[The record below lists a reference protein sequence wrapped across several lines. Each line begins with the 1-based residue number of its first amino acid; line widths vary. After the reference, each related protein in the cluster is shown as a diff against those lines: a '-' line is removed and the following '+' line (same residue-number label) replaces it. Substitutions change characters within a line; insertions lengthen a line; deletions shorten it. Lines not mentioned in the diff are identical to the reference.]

1 MIREELLDKLLK
13 KTKTIDNINDYNNNK
28 KRNQYRKITKED
40 KIILIIFSLLFIVNA
55 FYWIAF
61 SQNNIVATV
70 MILALPF
77 LCEML
82 FTVVF
87 NVYCYC
93 INYKEENTLDFL
105 LRIRNNITL
114 KEYEELYKYIEERD
128 LFRNS
133 VLDFLN
139 IGYKENKEKER
150 LLEFEREREEKK
162 KEKEYEIEKQEA
174 IFLKKKTLAKMYSE
188 LR

>member
-1 MIREELLDKLLK
+1 MIKEELLDKLLE
-13 KTKTIDNINDYNNNK
+13 KTKTIDNINDYNNNMK
-28 KRNQYRKITKED
+28 IKYRKVTRED
-40 KIILIIFSLLFIVNA
+40 KIIVSIFSFLFLLNACYWIIFNKNTIVTIAMVLL
-55 FYWIAF
+55 
-61 SQNNIVATV
+61 
-70 MILALPF
+70 LPF
-77 LCEML
+77 LCEIL
-82 FTVVF
+82 FAVVF

>member
-1 MIREELLDKLLK
+1 MIKEELLDKLLE
-13 KTKTIDNINDYNNNK
+13 KTKTIDNINDYNNNMK
-28 KRNQYRKITKED
+28 IKYRKVTRED
-40 KIILIIFSLLFIVNA
+40 KIIVSIFSLLFLLNA
-55 FYWIAF
+55 CYWIIF
-61 SQNNIVATV
+61 NKNTIVTIAMV
-70 MILALPF
+70 LLLPF
-77 LCEML
+77 LCEIL
-82 FTVVF
+82 FAVVF

-150 LLEFEREREEKK
+150 LLEFEREKEEKK
-162 KEKEYEIEKQEA
+162 KEYEIEKQEA